1 MAITYVGKSTFASGT
16 AALSVGA
23 VSGVAAGD
31 LLLLFVES
39 ANQPVAAPSGYTQ
52 VTNSPV
58 AIGTA
63 AAAGGVALQ
72 VFYRIATGADT
83 TTTVADS
90 GDHTTAIKMAFRGV
104 STSTPFDAT
113 PVSGTKTTA
122 STSSSYPGITTAT
135 ANAMVVYA
143 SALDL
148 GAASTATT
156 SSQANANLTSITERH
171 DQTVASGFG
180 GGLVITTGMKATA
193 GATGNLTAT
202 VTSTTQVYLTLAL
215 RPSPPVITGDLA
227 VTEAYSQRDTAKLM
241 QAGTTWPATG
251 VQGDSAF
258 GTNLLLLHMDGAE
271 GGTTFT
277 DVCGR
282 TILNTGYYPVQTTA
296 TNARF
301 DKCAAF
307 TGASYLRASDAALK
321 IAGGSLTIEFDVWIE
336 PGHGARMLVDIP
348 VNASTVGL
356 QIYIDASGYIKMQ
369 VNDSLSIP
377 PTAYRTVSAS
387 DSPVSTG
394 ALHRVAFVID
404 TSTSTYLVTGY
415 LDGVPCSTTTSMVY
429 PINLPYGQLSIGQG
443 NTSSTETYPSLY
455 GYIDEFRLSRT
466 VRYSG
471 AYTVQTAPFPD
482 QGPAAGP
489 AAAQATLTGTLT
501 SLVSASLGAGITA
514 SAALAAALT
523 TSAPVAATLP
533 AGATLSPALTT
544 SIRPAASLAAS
555 SALSASLSTAKP
567 LAAALGAQAGL
578 SGLLQSQAAALQA
591 TTAASA
597 TLSGG
602 LTTARLIQASLGAS
616 STVSAALTAQIRA
629 AAGLQASPALSG
641 ALTTQVRLASVLAGQ
656 GGVTAAL
663 STQIRAQADLV
674 AQSALTGDLSGAAA
688 QLTAQLQC
696 APGLTA
702 TLQATLPLQAVLTAR
717 STLTLVAGSIVPL
730 QALVAAR
737 ALTVGA
743 LAPTARS
750 ARGWLVPAQ
759 ARGWG
764 VPAQVRTWA
773 LPAQGPVYLVPA
785 QERSWGVPAQ
795 DRIAEVQ
802 GEARVFVVP
811 SA

>member
-1 MAITYVGKSTFASGT
+1 MAITYVGKSSFASGT

-23 VSGVAAGD
+23 VSGVAADD

-148 GAASTATT
+148 DAASTATT
-156 SSQANANLTSITERH
+156 SGQANANLTSVTERH
-171 DQTVASGFG
+171 DQTTSSGFG

-251 VQGDSAF
+251 PMGDALF
-258 GTNLLLLHMDGAE
+258 GSVAVLLHMDGAD
-271 GGTTFT
+271 GSTTFT
-277 DVCGR
+277 DVKGNPTYGYNSAAVTTSPAKFGGALNLPAFNSFLR
-282 TILNTGYYPVQTTA
+282 TSGLSIAPSLTA
-296 TNARF
+296 EFWVYIPSSVNVSSTPLVLLS
-301 DKCAAF
+301 AA
-307 TGASYLRASDAALK
+307 SSKASDYITVRLDTDGVLRCYAK
-321 IAGGSLTIEFDVWIE
+321 YGSFVAGSYAGT
-336 PGHGARMLVDIP
+336 
-348 VNASTVGL
+348 
-356 QIYIDASGYIKMQ
+356 
-369 VNDSLSIP
+369 LSV
-377 PTAYRTVSAS
+377 AAS
-387 DSPVSTG
+387 DTAVSRN
-394 ALHRVAFVID
+394 AWHHVAFYINGY
-404 TSTSTYLVTGY
+404 STLQGF
-415 LDGVPCSTTTSMVY
+415 LDGVK
-429 PINLPYGQLSIGQG
+429 
-443 NTSSTETYPSLY
+443 SSTDASFGVAMVDNLVSLDVTGVGCYFDDLRLTAARQRYAGTTYAVP
-455 GYIDEFRLSRT
+455 
-466 VRYSG
+466 
-471 AYTVQTAPFPD
+471 TAPLPD
-482 QGPAAGP
+482 QLPASGP

-523 TSAPVAATLP
+523 TSAPVAAALS
-533 AGATLSPALTT
+533 AGANLSPALTT
-544 SIRPAASLAAS
+544 SIRPAAGLAAS

-567 LAAALGAQAGL
+567 LAATLGAQAGL
-578 SGLLQSQAAALQA
+578 SGLLQSQAAALQT

-597 TLSGG
+597 ALSGA

-616 STVSAALTAQIRA
+616 SAVSAVLATQIRTT
-629 AAGLQASPALSG
+629 AGLQASPALSG
-641 ALTTQVRLASVLAGQ
+641 ALTTQVRLASALAGQ
-656 GGVTAAL
+656 AGVTAAL
-663 STQIRAQADLV
+663 STQISAQAAMA
-674 AQSALTGDLSGAAA
+674 AQSALTGDLSGVAA

-696 APGLTA
+696 SPGLTA

-717 STLTLVAGSIVPL
+717 SALTLVVGSAVPL

-737 ALTVGA
+737 ALAVGA

-764 VPAQVRTWA
+764 VPAQTRVWA
-773 LPAQGPVYLVPA
+773 LPAQGPMYQVPA

-795 DRIAEVQ
+795 ERIAEVQ

-811 SA
+811 GA

>member
-1 MAITYVGKSTFASGT
+1 MAITYVGKSSFASGT

-83 TTTVADS
+83 TTTVAGS

-148 GAASTATT
+148 DAASTATT

-171 DQTVASGFG
+171 DQTVTSGFG

-215 RPSPPVITGDLA
+215 RPAPITGDLA
-227 VTEAYSQRDTAKLM
+227 VSEAYSQRDTAKLY
-241 QAGTTWPATG
+241 QSGTTWPATG
-251 VQGDSAF
+251 AGDEKYPGVKA
-258 GTNLLLLHMDGAE
+258 LLHMDGAE
-271 GGTTFT
+271 GSTTFT
-277 DVCGR
+277 DVLGNSVSR
-282 TILNTGYYPVQTTA
+282 YGAAAVTTSPAKFGGALNLPTSNTNSALFVNGLSLTPSLTLDFWLYIPSSVDVSSSPMDLITGSSA
-296 TNARF
+296 NSNAYIVVRLDTDGF
-301 DKCAAF
+301 LRCSAKSGSF
-307 TGASYLRASDAALK
+307 LVGSYAETHTVTASDAA
-321 IAGGSLTIEFDVWIE
+321 ISRDTW
-336 PGHGARMLVDIP
+336 H
-348 VNASTVGL
+348 
-356 QIYIDASGYIKMQ
+356 
-369 VNDSLSIP
+369 
-377 PTAYRTVSAS
+377 
-387 DSPVSTG
+387 
-394 ALHRVAFVID
+394 HVAFYVG
-404 TSTSTYLVTGY
+404 GY
-415 LDGVPCSTTTSMVY
+415 SVLQGFLDGVK
-429 PINLPYGQLSIGQG
+429 
-443 NTSSTETYPSLY
+443 SSTDSTFGLTMPDDVLQLRLVGRGCFYDDFRVTWGQRYPAT
-455 GYIDEFRLSRT
+455 GYS
-466 VRYSG
+466 VP
-471 AYTVQTAPFPD
+471 TAPAPE
-482 QGPAAGP
+482 QGATPGP

-501 SLVSASLGAGITA
+501 SLVSAALGAGITA

-544 SIRPAASLAAS
+544 SIRPAAGLAAS

-567 LAAALGAQAGL
+567 LTAALGAQAGL

-591 TTAASA
+591 TTVASA

-616 STVSAALTAQIRA
+616 SAVSAALTAQIRA

-656 GGVTAAL
+656 GSVTAAL
-663 STQIRAQADLV
+663 GTQISAQAAMV

-688 QLTAQLQC
+688 QLTTQLQC

-717 STLTLVAGSIVPL
+717 STLTLVVGSAVPL

-737 ALTVGA
+737 ALAVGA

-759 ARGWG
+759 VRGWG

-773 LPAQGPVYLVPA
+773 LPAQGPVYQVPA

-795 DRIAEVQ
+795 ERITEVQ
-802 GEARVFVVP
+802 GEARMFVVP
-811 SA
+811 SS